1 MPSEN
6 HINYDGVIT
15 DLIEANATTELFSL
29 KKINSSDKQQWYKKC
44 WHNGTI

>member
-15 DLIEANATTELFSL
+15 DFIEANATTEVFSL
-29 KKINSSDKQQWYKKC
+29 KKINSSDKQQ
-44 WHNGTI
+44 